1 MKKKK
6 KNIKKKKI
14 LRGKSCRCRLQNG
27 MHRERA
33 GEEITNL
40 DNKATLQTSIKRDST
55 NRGIKREKKLTDMEG
70 GDLQQEEE
78 EKGQEQQSGLPD
90 TRRQIAQPPLNL
102 LFNPSLLIRKDV
114 WNIDIARLLEMFL
127 RLVNATGN
135 KDLRICGLAAVS
147 SSMIYRLKV
156 ESIFV
161 LERIA
166 MQKKGLNDP
175 TNEQQQQQPIPQ
187 LNPIEIPFRVEST
200 YPVSVEDLLHMLEN
214 MIMEL
219 ANPRS
224 KRKKQELELEPV
236 ETFNFDQYLN
246 KFERI
251 IQDYE
256 DMIYD
261 IVAADGILMFK
272 TLVNKLDPIE
282 MARCFI
288 AMLYLATKGKIKL
301 DYPQEDPDDIKMT
314 LAARLNK

>member
-1 MKKKK
+1 LTTKVLYKQV
-6 KNIKKKKI
+6 
-14 LRGKSCRCRLQNG
+14 LNG
-27 MHRERA
+27 
-33 GEEITNL
+33 T
-40 DNKATLQTSIKRDST
+40 QP
-55 NRGIKREKKLTDMEG
+55 IKREKLADIEHEG
-70 GDLQQEEE
+70 QQQDE
-78 EKGQEQQSGLPD
+78 GQQQQQQAGLSD

-127 RLVNATGN
+127 RLLNATGN

-161 LERIA
+161 LEKIA

-175 TNEQQQQQPIPQ
+175 TNDPQQQQLPIPQ
-187 LNPIEIPFRVEST
+187 LNPIELPFRIEPT

-236 ETFNFDQYLN
+236 ETFNFDRYLL
-246 KFERI
+246 KFEKI

-272 TLVNKLDPIE
+272 TLVNKLEPVE

-288 AMLYLATKGKIKL
+288 AMLYLAMKRKIKL
-301 DYPQEDPDDIKMT
+301 DYPQEDSDDIEMT
-314 LAARLNK
+314 LAPP

>member
-1 MKKKK
+1 LITKVLYKQV
-6 KNIKKKKI
+6 
-14 LRGKSCRCRLQNG
+14 LNG
-27 MHRERA
+27 TQPIE
-33 GEEITNL
+33 
-40 DNKATLQTSIKRDST
+40 
-55 NRGIKREKKLTDMEG
+55 REKLADIEREG
-70 GDLQQEEE
+70 QQHDE
-78 EKGQEQQSGLPD
+78 GQQQQQQAGLSD

-127 RLVNATGN
+127 RLLNATGN

-161 LERIA
+161 LEKIA

-175 TNEQQQQQPIPQ
+175 TNDPQQQQLPIPQ
-187 LNPIEIPFRVEST
+187 LNPIELPFRIEPT

-236 ETFNFDQYLN
+236 ETFNFDRYLL
-246 KFERI
+246 KFEKI

-272 TLVNKLDPIE
+272 TLVNKLEPVE

-288 AMLYLATKGKIKL
+288 AMLYLAMKRKIKL
-301 DYPQEDPDDIKMT
+301 DYPQEDSDDIEMT
-314 LAARLNK
+314 LAQP

>member
-1 MKKKK
+1 
-6 KNIKKKKI
+6 
-14 LRGKSCRCRLQNG
+14 
-27 MHRERA
+27 
-33 GEEITNL
+33 
-40 DNKATLQTSIKRDST
+40 
-55 NRGIKREKKLTDMEG
+55 MEH
-70 GDLQQEEE
+70 E
-78 EKGQEQQSGLPD
+78 GQKEQQQQAALSD
-90 TRRQIAQPPLNL
+90 TRRQISQPPLNL

-114 WNIDIARLLEMFL
+114 WNIDIAQLLETFIRLLD
-127 RLVNATGN
+127 ATGN

-147 SSMIYRLKV
+147 SSLIYRLKV

-161 LERIA
+161 LEKIA
-166 MQKKGLNDP
+166 LQKKGLNDP
-175 TNEQQQQQPIPQ
+175 TNDPQQQQILIPQ
-187 LNPIEIPFRVEST
+187 LNPIELPFRIEPT

-236 ETFNFDQYLN
+236 ETFNFDQYLI
-246 KFERI
+246 KFEKI

-272 TLVNKLDPIE
+272 TLVNRLEPVE

-288 AMLYLATKGKIKL
+288 AILYLAMKRKIKL
-301 DYPQEDPDDIKMT
+301 DNPQEDSDDIKMA
-314 LAARLNK
+314 LAQP

>member
-1 MKKKK
+1 MKTKLLYKQV
-6 KNIKKKKI
+6 
-14 LRGKSCRCRLQNG
+14 LNG
-27 MHRERA
+27 TQPIETRER
-33 GEEITNL
+33 E
-40 DNKATLQTSIKRDST
+40 
-55 NRGIKREKKLTDMEG
+55 REKLADIEHES
-70 GDLQQEEE
+70 QQEDE
-78 EKGQEQQSGLPD
+78 GHQEQQTGLSD

-114 WNIDIARLLEMFL
+114 WNIDIARLLETFL
-127 RLVNATGN
+127 RLLNATGN

-161 LERIA
+161 LEKIA
-166 MQKKGLNDP
+166 MQKKGLNDA
-175 TNEQQQQQPIPQ
+175 TNDPQQLPIPK
-187 LNPIEIPFRVEST
+187 LDPIEIPFRIEPT

-224 KRKKQELELEPV
+224 KRKKQELELEPI
-236 ETFNFDQYLN
+236 ETFNFDQYLI
-246 KFERI
+246 KFEKI

-261 IVAADGILMFK
+261 IVAADGVLMFK
-272 TLVNKLDPIE
+272 RLVNKLEPVE

-288 AMLYLATKGKIKL
+288 AMLYLAMKDKIKL
-301 DYPQEDPDDIKMT
+301 DHPEEDSEDIKMT
-314 LAARLNK
+314 LAQPLQTTK

>member
-1 MKKKK
+1 LAD
-6 KNIKKKKI
+6 IE
-14 LRGKSCRCRLQNG
+14 
-27 MHRERA
+27 HERQQP
-33 GEEITNL
+33 
-40 DNKATLQTSIKRDST
+40 D
-55 NRGIKREKKLTDMEG
+55 EG
-70 GDLQQEEE
+70 QQRQ
-78 EKGQEQQSGLPD
+78 GGSSD

-127 RLVNATGN
+127 RLLNATGN

-161 LERIA
+161 LEKIA

-175 TNEQQQQQPIPQ
+175 TNDSNQQQLPIPQ
-187 LNPIEIPFRVEST
+187 LNPIELPFRIEPT

-236 ETFNFDQYLN
+236 ETFNFDQYLI
-246 KFERI
+246 KFEKI

-272 TLVNKLDPIE
+272 RLVNKLEPVE

-288 AMLYLATKGKIKL
+288 AMLYLAMKRKIKL
-301 DYPQEDPDDIKMT
+301 DYPQEDSDDIKIT
-314 LAARLNK
+314 LAQP